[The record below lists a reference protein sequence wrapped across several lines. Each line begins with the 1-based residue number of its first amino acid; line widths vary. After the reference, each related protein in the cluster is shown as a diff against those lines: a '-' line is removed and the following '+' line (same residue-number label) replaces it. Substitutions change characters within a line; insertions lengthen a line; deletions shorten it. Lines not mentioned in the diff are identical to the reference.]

1 MSDPLRLDNSSLP
14 GIVSGLVSV
23 PPAPPAPPP
32 PAPPPIEVTL
42 SLPVDTSKAVAH
54 LLSPGGL
61 RELVPLKRRSEA
73 TSPGET
79 AQQSHV
85 PVLVAVIPP
94 MARGGAVL
102 ILEGLQSVR
111 DL

>member
-1 MSDPLRLDNSSLP
+1 MNDPLRLNNSSLP

-32 PAPPPIEVTL
+32 PPPPPIEVTL
-42 SLPVDTSKAVAH
+42 RLPVDTSKAVAH

-61 RELVPLKRRSEA
+61 REPVPLKHRSEA
-73 TSPGET
+73 TGPGET

-85 PVLVAVIPP
+85 LVAVVPP